1 MVQQK
6 KWLSVAGLG
15 ALALVYLFNKK
26 RFVVLSFLLTRT
38 VTAEGKVSV
47 EYYRKE

>member
-26 RFVVLSFLLTRT
+26 RFVVLSSLFKLTRT
-38 VTAEGKVSV
+38 VTAEGKII
-47 EYYRKE
+47 KE

>member
-26 RFVVLSFLLTRT
+26 RFVVLSSLFKGTQ
-38 VTAEGKVSV
+38 A
-47 EYYRKE
+47 

>member
-15 ALALVYLFNKK
+15 ALALVYLFNNK
-26 RFVVLSFLLTRT
+26 RFAVPSSLLKLTT
-38 VTAEGKVSV
+38 TETAEGKI
-47 EYYRKE
+47 

>member
-6 KWLSVAGLG
+6 KWFSVAGLG

-26 RFVVLSFLLTRT
+26 RFVVLSFLFQLART
-38 VTAEGKVSV
+38 ETAERKIRI
-47 EYYRKE
+47 EYR